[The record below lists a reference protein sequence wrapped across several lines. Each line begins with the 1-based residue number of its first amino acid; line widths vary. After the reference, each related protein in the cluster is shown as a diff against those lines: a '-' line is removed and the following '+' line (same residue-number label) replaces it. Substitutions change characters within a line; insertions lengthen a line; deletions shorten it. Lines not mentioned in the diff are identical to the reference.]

1 MAIDRADWH
10 WDSTE
15 ELYRKTYSITGDFT
29 EEQEDEIWSLSANH
43 IGLFLRWIIENG
55 MEGDE
60 ADEEEC
66 EKVRNGQMSGSEY
79 LLNNCDGKLW
89 DEDIREDIL
98 PFVEYYYHANG
109 YFKDYADC
117 CTNDNDKPLY
127 GIISSENDYLQ
138 LKEKISGAYRNFM
151 ETRSDNN

>member
-98 PFVEYYYHANG
+98 PFVEYYYNANG

-117 CTNDNDKPLY
+117 CINDNDKPLY

-138 LKEKISGAYRNFM
+138 LKEKISEAYRNFM